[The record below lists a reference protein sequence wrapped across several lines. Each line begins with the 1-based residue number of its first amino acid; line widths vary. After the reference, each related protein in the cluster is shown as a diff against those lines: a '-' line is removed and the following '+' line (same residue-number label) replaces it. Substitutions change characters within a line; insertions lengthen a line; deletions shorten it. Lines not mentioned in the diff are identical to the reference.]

1 MGSFHTPPDEPNVDR
16 NETADLSARET
27 ETLFNRYQRLMAPY
41 MPFVVIPTGTHV
53 SILAKTR
60 PLLLQAITT
69 VASFH
74 DTTMQQSM
82 AKDFMRQI
90 SERMLINCEKSLDIL
105 QSLTVFLNWYNPH
118 LFTPPNHTVLLHL
131 AMALTH
137 DLDIDRVPGF
147 CEKVALMAATKAH
160 GVFQPAKT
168 ITNDERRAVIGT
180 YYLTSQIFTSFRK
193 IEMHWTPWLDT
204 CVDELSRAQ
213 EYESDTVLV
222 QLAQSQRIMQEVMGT
237 QYEHAPV
244 QFYAK
249 SFLSDLENLGPAA
262 GVGSVVIVSRL
273 QHAITRTAIWE
284 RSFADLAT
292 NPTKETDLRPRLDG
306 MWRCIEAA
314 KDFTD
319 IYLGLPVEDYLVV
332 PFGIFAQFAYIFTA
346 LTRASSIEM
355 PGWDIKA
362 LREFFDF
369 STLLE
374 EASQRYDAVS
384 QVRIDGLELNN
395 EAFAKWSAKTK
406 WAKSFYDTKF
416 LNAASSSMCTTQSR
430 TANSSTRDV
439 RANQESCHI
448 RPTQNSGSRIPFSTP
463 LEASMDPSLGSFTPF
478 DDLFGTNFNDPLQF
492 TDDLDL
498 RFEDL

>member
-1 MGSFHTPPDEPNVDR
+1 MQSIHR
-16 NETADLSARET
+16 NEGADTSPRDT

-60 PLLLQAITT
+60 PFLLQAITAVT
-69 VASFH
+69 FFH
-74 DTTMQQSM
+74 DTTMQQRM
-82 AKDFMRQI
+82 AKYLIRQF
-90 SERMLINCEKSLDIL
+90 SERVLINCEKSLDIL
-105 QSLTVFLNWYNPH
+105 QSLLVFLNWYNPH

-137 DLDIDRVPGF
+137 DLDIDRVPGT

-160 GVFQPAKT
+160 GVPQPVKR
-168 ITNDERRAVIGT
+168 ISSDERRAVVGT
-180 YYLTSQIFTSFRK
+180 FYLTSQIFTSFRK
-193 IEMHWTPWLDT
+193 VEMNWTPWLT
-204 CVDELSRAQ
+204 ACVDELARAQ
-213 EYESDTVLV
+213 EYGSDTVLV
-222 QLAQSQRIMQEVMGT
+222 QLAQSQRIMQEVMNT

-262 GVGSVVIVSRL
+262 GAGSVATVSRL
-273 QHAITRTAIWE
+273 QHAVTRTAIWE
-284 RSFADLAT
+284 RSFVDLTTKSA
-292 NPTKETDLRPRLDG
+292 KETDLRSRLDG
-306 MWRCIEAA
+306 MWRCMEAA
-314 KDFTD
+314 KGFTS

-346 LTRASSIEM
+346 LTRASSIEQN
-355 PGWDIKA
+355 GWDVHC
-362 LREFFDF
+362 LREFIDF
-369 STLLE
+369 STLME

-384 QVRIDGLELNN
+384 QVCIDGLALSN

-416 LNAASSSMCTTQSR
+416 LTAASSPTCATQSR
-430 TANSSTRDV
+430 TVNGITRDME
-439 RANQESCHI
+439 ANQESCHI
-448 RPTQNSGSRIPFSTP
+448 RPTQDSGSRMPFPTS
-463 LEASMDPSLGSFTPF
+463 LEASMDPSLGSFRAF
-478 DDLFGTNFNDPLQF
+478 DDLFGTSFDGPLRF

-498 RFEDL
+498 RFEDF